1 MSVFEDVRVWNL
13 IVLTYRRASPAVTRV
28 SGPREEGLPSV
39 VGPGSAIR
47 TGRLSRRSVIV
58 GATLSW
64 LLFATVGSQAP
75 ADAASGVSYV
85 GRVASKTSS
94 TSANS
99 ASLATTRQVAAGDSL
114 ILAILLSSG
123 PATGTV
129 TIADP
134 AGNQY
139 SIDRDQTDGTDGDRL
154 VVASARAVASIA
166 SGGIIKVT
174 FPTYAEYHISI
185 DEFAG
190 VVAPDRSASGW
201 AKSSSFNSGSTATT
215 SQATDLLFG
224 VVGNESGAVST
235 FASGWT
241 ALPSLDISTDH
252 LRAGYQVTTA
262 AGSFAATGTTGG
274 TWMAAVVAYTTP
286 TGPPPDA
293 PPNAA
298 LTVSPGSGLAPLQV
312 SADASGSTDTDATP
326 IATYAFDWGD
336 GTAVIGP
343 QSGPTA
349 PHTFASPGSYTV
361 TVTVKD
367 TAGLSSTATKPVT
380 VNPDLAPVPALTVTP
395 NPVAVQ
401 LPVTADASGS
411 KDTDGTP
418 IATYTFDWGDGTPST
433 GPQAGSSAPHTYANP
448 GTYSVTVKV
457 TDTANLSSTATK
469 TLTVLADAPPAA
481 ALTVTPSTGFA
492 PLGVTADASA
502 STDADATP
510 IATYTFDWGDGT
522 SATGPQPGP
531 TAPHTYAAAG
541 SYTAKVTVTDTGG
554 LSSFTTKT
562 VTVSPDAPP
571 SAALTV
577 TPSSGIAPL
586 KITADASGSTDPD
599 PTPISTYT
607 FDWGD
612 GTAVTG
618 PQSGATAQHTYAA
631 AGSFTVTVTVKDTGG
646 RSATATRAVTVT
658 PDAAPVAKLSV
669 TKSSSDP
676 MQVTADGS
684 ASTDTDATPVGSYR
698 FDFGDGTAVVTT
710 NAPTSKATHTYVN
723 AGTFIVKLTAIDT
736 AGNASVQVTTSVS
749 VSNATGSGIAVYAG
763 YYDTHHSG
771 RTQPKPSP
779 WGSSLLTVFVG
790 KPDTSSGGWDAS
802 AVRVDNLSGVTMNSV
817 VVTVDI
823 GSSHFS
829 LWGTHT
835 LLPGQSLV
843 LTQTAFENFDG
854 SDKNKAG
861 CYGCDPSLC
870 TTARYTTIPVVH
882 VTVDGKTTVYNDT
895 AQVLNTRGADSAG
908 CPYTG
913 TRNDESTNWRLLG

>member
-1 MSVFEDVRVWNL
+1 
-13 IVLTYRRASPAVTRV
+13 
-28 SGPREEGLPSV
+28 
-39 VGPGSAIR
+39 
-47 TGRLSRRSVIV
+47 
-58 GATLSW
+58 
-64 LLFATVGSQAP
+64 
-75 ADAASGVSYV
+75 
-85 GRVASKTSS
+85 
-94 TSANS
+94 
-99 ASLATTRQVAAGDSL
+99 VAAGDSL

-123 PATGTV
+123 PATGAVIV
-129 TIADP
+129 TDP

-154 VVASARAVASIA
+154 VVASARNVGAIA

-185 DEFAG
+185 DEFSG
-190 VVAPDRSASGW
+190 VVAADRSASAW

-215 SQATDLLFG
+215 SQAADFLFG

-235 FASGWT
+235 FAGGWT
-241 ALPSLDISTDH
+241 ALSSLDISSDH

-262 AGSFAATGTTGG
+262 AGSFAATGTSGG

-298 LTVSPGSGLAPLQV
+298 LTVTPASGLAPLQV
-312 SADASGSTDTDATP
+312 SASASGSTDADATP

-336 GTAVIGP
+336 GSAGTGP
-343 QSGPTA
+343 QTSATSS
-349 PHTFASPGSYTV
+349 HTFTSPGSYTV
-361 TVTVKD
+361 IVTVKD
-367 TAGLSSTATKPVT
+367 TAGLSSTATKVVT
-380 VNPDLAPVPALTVTP
+380 VNSDSAPVASLSVTP

-401 LPVTADASGS
+401 LPVSADASRS
-411 KDTDGTP
+411 TDVDGTP
-418 IATYTFDWGDGTPST
+418 IATYSFDWGDGTPKT
-433 GPQAGSSAPHTYANP
+433 GPQTGSSAPHTYATS
-448 GTYSVTVKV
+448 GTYTVTVTV

-469 TLTVLADAPPAA
+469 SVTVLADAPPAA
-481 ALTVTPSTGFA
+481 ALTVTPSAGFA
-492 PLGVTADASA
+492 PLGVSADASS

-522 SATGPQPGP
+522 AVTGPQVGA
-531 TAPHTYAAAG
+531 TAPHTYASSG
-541 SYTAKVTVTDTGG
+541 SYTTKVTVTDTGG
-554 LSSFTTKT
+554 LTSSATRT
-562 VTVSPDAPP
+562 VSVSPDAPP
-571 SAALTV
+571 TAALSV

-586 KITADASGSTDPD
+586 KITSDASSSTDAD
-599 PTPISTYT
+599 TTPIATYT

-612 GTAVTG
+612 GTPVTG
-618 PQSGATAQHTYAA
+618 PQGGATAPHTYAA

-646 RSATATRAVTVT
+646 LASTATKSVTVS
-658 PDAAPVAKLSV
+658 PDAAPVARLSV
-669 TKSSSDP
+669 TKSSTVAL
-676 MQVTADGS
+676 QVTADGS
-684 ASTDTDATPVGSYR
+684 ASTDTDATPIGSYR
-698 FDFGDGTAVVTT
+698 FDFGDGTSVVTT
-710 NAPTSKATHTYVN
+710 SPPTAKATHTYTS
-723 AGTFIVKLTAIDT
+723 AGTFTVKLTVLDT
-736 AGNASVQVTTSVS
+736 AGNTSAQVTTSVS
-749 VSNATGSGIAVYAG
+749 VSAATSSGIAVYAG

-771 RTQPKPSP
+771 HTQPKPSP

-835 LLPGQSLV
+835 LMPGQSLV

-861 CYGCDPSLC
+861 CYSCDPNLC
-870 TTARYTTIPVVH
+870 TTARYTTVPVVH